1 MRLEHWLFTIPL
13 RLRSVFR
20 RNKVEHELEEELQFH
35 LEQRIEEFV
44 GKGLSPKEAR
54 LAALRAMGGIEQRKE
69 DARDT
74 RRVKGFTD
82 FIDDLRFALRR
93 LASTPGFT
101 LIAILTLGA
110 GIGANTSAFSVL
122 NEVFLRPLP
131 YPESDRL
138 DRIYR
143 KTAQTSR
150 GSVSVADYLDAK
162 ERLSSYGEITG
173 YGVIDV
179 SLAEPGQPAQLA
191 GGLRVADNFWGVL
204 RVEPQLGRAFRKDE
218 AIFGNHRVVMLSDKY
233 WKSRFAGERSVIGR
247 TLRVNGEPYEVVGIL
262 PGAVDDW
269 RHIGAFDVFRPLAL
283 TAEETV
289 DRTTTW
295 LRLVGRRAP
304 STTDDQARVSVA
316 EFGRRLS
323 VEHPQIHAGTGWRHL
338 SLVVATAPDY
348 GPGIFAMM
356 IALSGFVLL
365 IACSNLANLLLA
377 RTMGRARELAVRT
390 AIGASRLRLLR
401 PLFAEA
407 LLLALAG
414 GIVAIWFAT
423 LSNSW
428 LRTMGDVGVFQFDV
442 DWRILSWAFAASLL
456 TVLLFGVA
464 PAMFALRLDPNQTLK
479 GGSRGVTGDRGHQRF
494 RSLLIVGQFALAM
507 VLLAGASLFVRGV
520 YDANHKD
527 YGWEAGRLVTGTM
540 LLPKEAYPGA
550 EQIADFQRLVV
561 ERLRALPGVEAASL
575 SYTMPFFGVAE
586 TRKYAIAGD
595 EAPKPGQEPVAS
607 TNGVSPEYFSTVGTR
622 VVEGRAFTDADTR
635 TSPRVFV
642 VNQGAARGLFRG
654 RSPIGQ
660 RIAQVTGDK
669 APEWGEVVG
678 VVEDTQSI
686 YPDRVPIA
694 YQIYQPLAQ
703 EARSATEI
711 AVRTTSGAPS
721 SLVEGI
727 RIAIA
732 ALDQDLAIQKLQPA
746 EVSIARA
753 NKSWQILG
761 SMLAALAVL
770 GLGLASLGLYGVI
783 ARTTAQRSTEFGIR
797 MALGAQLKDITRQ
810 VLGSGARLAV
820 IGSAI
825 GLVGAALVARLITV
839 GFPAMRTDT
848 PLVLPA
854 VTLFLIGVS
863 LLASWLPARRAAR
876 VDPVSALR
884 AE

>member
-20 RNKVEHELEEELQFH
+20 RNKVENELEEELQFH
-35 LEQRIEEFV
+35 FDQRVEEFV
-44 GKGLSPKEAR
+44 AKGLPPAEAK
-54 LAALRAMGGIEQRKE
+54 LAARRAMGGIEQRKE

-74 RRVKGFTD
+74 RRVKWFTD
-82 FIDDLRFALRR
+82 FTDDLRFAFRR
-93 LASTPGFT
+93 LVNTPGFT
-101 LIAILTLGA
+101 LIAIVTLGA

-131 YPESDRL
+131 YPDSQSL

-150 GSVSVADYLDAK
+150 GSVSAADYLDA
-162 ERLSSYGEITG
+162 RQQLSSYGEITA
-173 YGVIDV
+173 YGVFDV
-179 SLAEPGQPAQLA
+179 SLAEPGEPAQFA
-191 GGLRVADNFWGVL
+191 GGLRIAENFWSVL
-204 RVEPQLGRAFRKDE
+204 RVEPQFGRAFRADE
-218 AIFGNHRVVMLSDKY
+218 SIFGNHRVVMLSDKY
-233 WKSRFAGERSVIGR
+233 WKSRFAGERSILGR
-247 TLRVNGEPYEVVGIL
+247 TVRLNGEPHEVIGIL
-262 PGAVDDW
+262 PSAIDDW

-289 DRTTTW
+289 DRTTAW
-295 LRLVGRRAP
+295 LRLVGRRSPAT
-304 STTDDQARVSVA
+304 SEDQARAAIA
-316 EFGRRLS
+316 EFSRRLS
-323 VEHPQIHAGTGWRHL
+323 VEHPQVHAGTNWRTL

-348 GPGIFAMM
+348 GPGIFAML

-414 GIVAIWFAT
+414 GAGAVGFAYVANA
-423 LSNSW
+423 W
-428 LRTMGDVGVFQFDV
+428 LRTMGEVGVFQFDI
-442 DWRILSWAFAASLL
+442 DWRILSWAFGACLF
-456 TVLLFGVA
+456 TVLVFGVA

-479 GGSRGVTGDRGHQRF
+479 TGSRGVTSDRGHQRF
-494 RSLLIVGQFALAM
+494 RSALIVGQFALAM

-520 YDANHKD
+520 YDANNKE
-527 YGWEAGRLVTGTM
+527 YGWQAGRLVTGTM
-540 LLPKEAYPGA
+540 LLPAAAYPGPEQVA
-550 EQIADFQRLVV
+550 EFQRLAV
-561 ERLRALPGVEAASL
+561 ERLTALPGVEAASL

-586 TRKYAIAGD
+586 TRKYAIAGQ
-595 EAPKPGQEPVAS
+595 ETPKPGQEPVAT
-607 TNGVSPEYFSTVGTR
+607 TNGVSPEYFETVGTR
-622 VVEGRAFTDADTR
+622 IVEGRAFTAADTR
-635 TSPRVFV
+635 NSPRVFI
-642 VNQGAARGLFRG
+642 VNQGVVRGLFNG
-654 RSPIGQ
+654 ESPIGR
-660 RIAQVTGDK
+660 RIAH
-669 APEWGEVVG
+669 APGKGALEWGEIVG
-678 VVEDTQSI
+678 VAKDTQSI
-686 YPDRVPIA
+686 YPDRVPLA
-694 YQIYQPLAQ
+694 YQIYLPLAQ

-711 AVRTTSGAPS
+711 AVRTTNGAPS
-721 SLVEGI
+721 SLIEGV
-727 RIAIA
+727 REAVA
-732 ALDQDLAIQKLQPA
+732 ALDEDLAIRQLQPA
-746 EVSIARA
+746 EVSIAQA

-761 SMLAALAVL
+761 SMLTYLAAL
-770 GLGLASLGLYGVI
+770 GLGLASLGLYSVI
-783 ARTTAQRSTEFGIR
+783 ARTTALRSTEFGIR
-797 MALGAQLKDITRQ
+797 IALGAQLRDITRQ
-810 VLGSGARLAV
+810 VLGSAARLAV

-825 GLVGAALVARLITV
+825 GLVGAAIVARLIAT

-863 LLASWLPARRAAR
+863 FLASWLPARRAAR